1 MYYYVRI
8 KKLNG
13 RVGHLALAE
22 WVNSSGV
29 GEVDYNEGGWADKMI
44 HSVAAHLRFDREG
57 DAIAYVLAHGGKVE
71 MSVPEMIPGVDF
83 LPGG

>member
-13 RVGHLALAE
+13 RIGHIALAE

-29 GEVDYNEGGWADKMI
+29 GEVDYNEGGWADTMI
-44 HSVAAHLRFDREG
+44 HNVAPHLRFDREG
-57 DAIAYVLAHGGKVE
+57 DAIAYILAHGGEVLKKI
-71 MSVPEMIPGVDF
+71 PEDIF
-83 LPGG
+83 YPGG